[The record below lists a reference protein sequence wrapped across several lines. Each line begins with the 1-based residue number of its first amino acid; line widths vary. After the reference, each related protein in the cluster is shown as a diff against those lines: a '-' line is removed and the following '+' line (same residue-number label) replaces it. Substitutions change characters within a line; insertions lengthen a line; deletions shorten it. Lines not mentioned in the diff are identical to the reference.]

1 MIIILLA
8 ALLAGN
14 LEDKIKYDKGFSV
27 DKEIDELLADDT
39 EPWGEYDHDDDPY
52 DEEAEPQGDISDFPG
67 TSAGVSDG
75 ENAPRGRFRKNR
87 RWVRSEDL
95 SPPVFTVN
103 LVKDMQRKLHLSTVL
118 TLWVLEV
125 NPASAPI
132 FERIFIAQLG

>member
-52 DEEAEPQGDISDFPG
+52 DEEAEP
-67 TSAGVSDG
+67 
-75 ENAPRGRFRKNR
+75 
-87 RWVRSEDL
+87 
-95 SPPVFTVN
+95 
-103 LVKDMQRKLHLSTVL
+103 
-118 TLWVLEV
+118 
-125 NPASAPI
+125 
-132 FERIFIAQLG
+132 